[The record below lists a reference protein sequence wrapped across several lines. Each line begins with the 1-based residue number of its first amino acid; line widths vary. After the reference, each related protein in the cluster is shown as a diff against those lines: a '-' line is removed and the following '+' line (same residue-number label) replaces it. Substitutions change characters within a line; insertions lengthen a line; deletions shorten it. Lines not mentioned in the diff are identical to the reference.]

1 MKPGYLFQRQL
12 RRDTDSMK
20 IKKLLFVTKFEQLG
34 FDALRSL
41 LNLRDA
47 ALEHVVFVNVIERDR
62 VAMRRG
68 TGYRKEE
75 EIRLRETA
83 NIRFIDW
90 AETLFEEGMEVGV
103 YIVVGSMVPEV
114 IAATIK
120 EHADLIVI
128 GRSHKGVLEQLYS
141 GSDVTELLRR
151 ASTPVLVYKHLSE
164 TAIALEAPFER
175 PLLATDWTP
184 ASLRGVE
191 YLKGLKGVV
200 QEIHLV
206 HVASEKDLKGASA
219 MKIQKARKESRKKL
233 DKICEEFENA
243 GIKARAHVY
252 IGDPNEEIEKAAR
265 ECQATM
271 IVLGSS
277 AKTAW
282 VERWLGSTPR
292 EIAEE
297 SIYPT
302 LIIPPEKR
310 EP

>member
-1 MKPGYLFQRQL
+1 
-12 RRDTDSMK
+12 MK
-20 IKKLLFVTKFEQLG
+20 ITKLLFVTKFEQLG
-34 FDALRSL
+34 FDAVRSL

-62 VAMRRG
+62 IAMRRG
-68 TGYRKEE
+68 TGYHKEE

-114 IAATIK
+114 ISATKK
-120 EHADLIVI
+120 EQADLIVI

-141 GSDVTELLRR
+141 GSDVTELLHR
-151 ASTPVLVYKHLSE
+151 ASTPVLVYKQLSE
-164 TAIALEAPFER
+164 TAIALEEPFER

-184 ASLRGVE
+184 ASLRAVE

-200 QEIHLV
+200 HEIHLV
-206 HVASEKDLKGASA
+206 HVASEKDLKGSSA
-219 MKIQKARKESRKKL
+219 MKIQKTRKETRKKL
-233 DKICEEFENA
+233 DKICDEFEAA

-252 IGDPNEEIEKAAR
+252 IGDPNEEIEKAAK

-302 LIIPPEKR
+302 LIIPPEKS